1 MSTTWNEKQVFLE
14 AIRLPPT
21 ERMEYLRRACPDE
34 GKLARIQT
42 LLKHHAALAEAGSV
56 GELLPDSIGEYRIIG
71 RIGSGGMGVVYLGW
85 DDHLERAV
93 AVKVIADHLA
103 GSELAIGKLRNEA
116 KAVAALDHPAI
127 VRVYR
132 YGEEA
137 GRQYIAMEYIEGPT
151 LAEQWR
157 QDLAGAAGPD
167 SPTRF
172 RSHVKAVAG
181 LLAQVADGLEH
192 AHRRGVI
199 HRDVKPSNILVDR
212 EGKAH
217 LTDFGIARMI
227 GPDSPTFTGGL
238 AGSVHYMSP
247 EQAAANSQR
256 VDHRS
261 DIFSLGVVLYE
272 ALTGRRPFEGSGVE
286 QVLYAIRAKSPH
298 RARKLNPAIPVDL
311 ETICHKA
318 LEKDPSHRYQTAA
331 HLSADLGC
339 FLAGRPILA
348 RPPRWHRRARLWAR
362 AQAKL
367 LTWLLVAALLAGLGA
382 AGSFINHQAGEKYA
396 WVSIR
401 SSSPARAYIREA
413 DGSLR
418 LAPRARPLG
427 PAPLSRVKVPSGQAR
442 VTLVRDSDGS
452 VCEFNLVLRPGRAAH
467 TAVAAVDSNRYACA
481 AGGERI
487 GVYRGSAEV
496 APEMVT
502 IGGGVYDF
510 AKAGPV
516 EPVLRGPVEL
526 EAFAIDRTEVSNR
539 EYKEFVD
546 ATGYPPPV
554 VWRALPAFE
563 RIADLPVVWLSLEDA
578 EAYARWRGKRL
589 PTLFEWQAAARGIEG
604 RLYPAG
610 LDGPPALRDS
620 APPYKPELQDIADS
634 YLAHVRPTMTPAPW
648 DDPRGLLHTF
658 SDARELTATVT
669 ADGQHVYVAGRGWP
683 DPADLRTLAR
693 LETAS
698 STQRG
703 PTSGLRCARSL
714 TSPVK
719 ETP

>member
-21 ERMEYLRRACPDE
+21 ERMEFLRRACPDE

-42 LLKHHAALAEAGSV
+42 LLRHHAALAEAGSV
-56 GELLPDSIGEYRIIG
+56 GELLPGSIGEYRIIG

-157 QDLAGAAGPD
+157 QDPAAGPD

-172 RSHVKAVAG
+172 RSHAKAVAK

-247 EQAAANSQR
+247 EQAAANTQR
-256 VDHRS
+256 IDHRS

-272 ALTGRRPFEGSGVE
+272 ALTGRRPFDGHGVE
-286 QVLYAIRAKSPH
+286 QVLYAIRAKSPQ

-318 LEKDPSHRYQTAA
+318 LEKDPGQRYQTAA
-331 HLSADLGC
+331 HMSADLEC
-339 FLAGRPILA
+339 FLTGRPILA
-348 RPPRWHRRARLWAR
+348 RPPRWHRRARMWTR
-362 AQAKL
+362 AHATL
-367 LTWLLVAALLAGLGA
+367 LTWVLVLALLTGLA
-382 AGSFINHQAGEKYA
+382 SAGSFIIHQAGEKYA
-396 WVSIR
+396 WVSIS
-401 SSSPARAYIREA
+401 SSSPARAYIRGTDE
-413 DGSLR
+413 SLHPAR
-418 LAPRARPLG
+418 QARPLG
-427 PAPLSRVKVPSGQAR
+427 PAPLTRVKLPPGQAR
-442 VTLVRDSDGS
+442 LILVRDSDGAM
-452 VCEFNLVLRPGRAAH
+452 CEFNLVLRPGRGARI
-467 TAVAAVDSNRYACA
+467 AVSAVDSNRYACA
-481 AGGERI
+481 PGGERI
-487 GVYRGSAEV
+487 GVYRATAEV
-496 APEMVT
+496 TQDMVI
-502 IGGGVYDF
+502 IGGGTYDL

-516 EPVLRGPVEL
+516 EPVLKPPVEL

-539 EYKEFVD
+539 EYKEFID

-554 VWRALPAFE
+554 VWRVLPPFE
-563 RIADLPVVWLSLEDA
+563 RIADLPVIWLSLEDA

-589 PTLFEWQAAARGIEG
+589 PTLFEWQAAARGAEA
-604 RLYPAG
+604 RLYPPG
-610 LDGPPALRDS
+610 LDGPPTLKDS

-648 DDPRGLLHTF
+648 DDPLGLLHTF

-693 LETAS
+693 IETAS

-703 PTSGLRCARSL
+703 PTSGFRCARSL
-714 TSPVK
+714 TPPPK
-719 ETP
+719 EAP